1 MLSNEVVISIIVL
14 LALSLLRINVVIALI
29 IAALTCG
36 VISFY
41 GVDDMSMFDALTKT
55 IEKFT
60 GGLGGGAETAMNYA
74 VLGAFAVALSKSGVT
89 DLLAYKVISSFGKR
103 PSGRS
108 VFWFKYL
115 VLFVLTAF
123 AISSQNLIPIHIAFI
138 PIVVPPLLSVMNQLK
153 IDRRA
158 VACALTFGLTAT
170 YMLIPAGFG
179 QIFIESILVKN
190 INQAGQPFNLVATTA
205 EMTKA
210 MAVPV
215 AGMILG
221 LLFAFFVS
229 YRKPRTYV
237 ENVKEATADEIAA
250 RVAKVKPFHI
260 GVSIIAIL
268 ATCSV
273 QLTTNSTVIGGLA
286 GLIIFALG
294 GVFKLK
300 QTNDLFQDGL
310 RLMAMIGFVMI
321 AASGFA
327 SVVNA
332 TGGVPELVEALR
344 DSIQTKEMAALLM
357 LIVGLFITMGI
368 GSSFSTV
375 PIITSIYVP
384 LCVSFGFSPLATMA
398 IVGVAAALGDAGSP
412 ASDSTLG
419 PTSGLNADGKH
430 DHIWDSV
437 VPTFLHFNIPLLVF
451 GWIAAMML

>member
-36 VISFY
+36 VIGFY